1 MDIKAIILTIL
12 AKKGQV
18 KTRDIVDITGFSGVY
33 INRFLQE
40 LRDEGNIVLIGKAN
54 KAHYVAADPDIL
66 LRAKAALVDVYRVLH
81 NKNLEEHI
89 VLEEIKKNTGIFL
102 NISEQIAQTVS
113 YAFSEMLNNAI
124 EHSQSPVITIEMK
137 KDTDHIHFKVIDKG
151 IGIFKNIIQ
160 KKQLQNELEAI
171 QDLEKGKLTTA
182 PQAHSGE
189 GIFFTSKI
197 ADIMIIQ
204 SGSKQ
209 LMFNN
214 LLDDVFVKD
223 IKNTLGTKVSFSL
236 ALHSSKN
243 ISDIFAQ
250 YTDDSFQF
258 SKTKVTVKLSAL
270 GAEYISRSQARRIV
284 SGLDKFK
291 TVVLN
296 FKGIHFVGQGFADE
310 IFRVW
315 KKSFPHITIIPEHA
329 NDTIQCMIKRAGEEQ

>member
-1 MDIKAIILTIL
+1 M
-12 AKKGQV
+12 
-18 KTRDIVDITGFSGVY
+18 
-33 INRFLQE
+33 
-40 LRDEGNIVLIGKAN
+40 
-54 KAHYVAADPDIL
+54 
-66 LRAKAALVDVYRVLH
+66 LH